1 MKNIFL
7 SILTL
12 CVVSVAIAQDGSFHL
27 DNVYKVDK
35 RGTID
40 LSSSDAKVYITGS
53 LRPDV
58 HVKIDR
64 TIETKGIYNSRE
76 EFTVEVESVGGD
88 LRIRERQNSFQ
99 NGIIT
104 YQKENYKIVIEAPE
118 GMSLTVRGDDGDY
131 FIKNVNGSI
140 SMSIDDADA
149 QLSACKGNKFSFRI
163 DDGDIRMDEGRGS
176 LEIDADDA
184 DVQVYKGQF
193 SSIDANSDD
202 GDILIQTTLADTGLY
217 SFKCQDGLVSLDV
230 LGGGGEFTIHHDD
243 GHVSTSENFKT
254 TYESEDQTRLV
265 LAKGTAKVT
274 VRADDARVKLGTGD

>member
-1 MKNIFL
+1 MKNIAL
-7 SILTL
+7 AILTL
-12 CVVSVAIAQDGSFHL
+12 CVVSVAVAQDGDFHL
-27 DNVYKVDK
+27 DNVYTIDK

-64 TIETKGIYNSRE
+64 TVETKGLYNSRE
-76 EFTVEVESVGGD
+76 EFTVEVESVSGG
-88 LRIRERQNSFQ
+88 LRIRERQSSYSS
-99 NGIIT
+99 GIVT
-104 YQKENYKIVIEAPE
+104 YHKEDYKIVIEAPE
-118 GMSLTVRGDDGDY
+118 GVSLTVRGDDGDY

-149 QLSACKGNKFSFRI
+149 QLSGCKGNKFSFRI

-202 GDILIQTTLADTGLY
+202 GDIVIQTSLADNGQY
-217 SFKCQDGLVSLDV
+217 SFKCQDGLVALDV

-243 GHVSTSENFKT
+243 GHVSTSGDFKT
-254 TYESEDQTRLV
+254 TYETEDQTRLS

-274 VRADDARVKLGTGD
+274 VRADDARVKLGN